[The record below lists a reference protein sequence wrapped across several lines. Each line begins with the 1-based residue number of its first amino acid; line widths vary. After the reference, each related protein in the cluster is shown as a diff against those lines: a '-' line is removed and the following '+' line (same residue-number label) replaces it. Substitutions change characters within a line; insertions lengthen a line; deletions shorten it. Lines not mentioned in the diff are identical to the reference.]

1 MHHGGLDRLLHAS
14 FRQKAM
20 IKIILIGAFLVVIVI
35 VILLARFFSNPENY
49 R

>member
-1 MHHGGLDRLLHAS
+1 
-14 FRQKAM
+14 M
-20 IKIILIGAFLVVIVI
+20 IKVILIGAFLVVIVI

>member
-1 MHHGGLDRLLHAS
+1 
-14 FRQKAM
+14 M